1 MKYSRLGCLL
11 GRVGEGK
18 REKEKKRM
26 TFDEFSQNSFEF

>member
-1 MKYSRLGCLL
+1 MFL

-26 TFDEFSQNSFEF
+26 RFDEFGQNSLEF

>member
-1 MKYSRLGCLL
+1 MFP

-26 TFDEFSQNSFEF
+26 RFDDFGQNSIEF